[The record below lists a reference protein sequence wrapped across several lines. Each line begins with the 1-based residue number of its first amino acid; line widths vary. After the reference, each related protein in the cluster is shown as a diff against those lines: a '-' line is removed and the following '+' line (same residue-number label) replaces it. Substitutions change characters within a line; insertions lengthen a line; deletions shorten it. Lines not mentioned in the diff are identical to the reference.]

1 MATGPP
7 IPDDLRK
14 SGDVG
19 HPSARSASAQAGRK
33 GGWPVSDRLP
43 ICDRL
48 LRTAQSVE
56 PCSLREEG
64 PLPDWLV
71 AFGCLLSTNQPM
83 VGKPNRVGDDH
94 DAAHPA
100 PCHDQSTASRR
111 CAVRVPSLP
120 DVLDA
125 V

>member
-19 HPSARSASAQAGRK
+19 HPSARSAAAQAGRK

-71 AFGCLLSTNQPM
+71 ASRTPR
-83 VGKPNRVGDDH
+83 P
-94 DAAHPA
+94 DAATRPIRA
-100 PCHDQSTASRR
+100 QARGLARNPRLT
-111 CAVRVPSLP
+111 
-120 DVLDA
+120 
-125 V
+125 

>member
-19 HPSARSASAQAGRK
+19 HPSARSASPQAGRK

-94 DAAHPA
+94 DAAWARILLHA
-100 PCHDQSTASRR
+100 TI
-111 CAVRVPSLP
+111 SL
-120 DVLDA
+120 
-125 V
+125 